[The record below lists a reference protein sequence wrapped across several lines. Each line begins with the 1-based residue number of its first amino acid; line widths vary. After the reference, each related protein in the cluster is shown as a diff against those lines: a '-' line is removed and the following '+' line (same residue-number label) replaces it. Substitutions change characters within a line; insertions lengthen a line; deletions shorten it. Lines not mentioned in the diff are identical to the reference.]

1 MLFTKTIP
9 LLIICLVLSFSTEAT
24 FNKKTVI
31 GKAGKLNL
39 IKNGKPNCNI
49 VVPAGSSKVAIFAGK
64 ELQKF
69 LRKSFGKKLPLT
81 QQTESNKISII
92 IASNK
97 KAAEYGID
105 VNKIPRDGFAIKTIG
120 NKIIIAGQDDPEVNP
135 ASALKQ
141 YSMWKHYYQ
150 RSTLYGVYDFLERF
164 IGVRFYFPGEI
175 GTIIP
180 KHKNLSVPSI
190 DIIDAPDY
198 VSRTYSVNE
207 QWMKTPKLSFEAT
220 QMRRLNT
227 YRLRY
232 PTDYIPNCHGLNAR
246 GYLKRF
252 GKIHP
257 EYFAL
262 MSNGKRALSSFRSPQ
277 LCYKSGIVNEI
288 FEDAKA
294 FLTGKSAASRGIIT
308 KWGAIWGK
316 SSAKKGYYNIMPQDS
331 LIPCQCPKCKPAL
344 DKGPHALSN
353 SIWDFFIDIAVKLK
367 KEGIPG
373 YITTMAY
380 AQYKYIPKRDMPDNL
395 IVKVA
400 VRGPWQEHLPKVQKP
415 EDERVKRWSQKVGGK
430 LELWNYANK
439 FSTLEL
445 PGIPSFTPRC
455 IGSYYKKQ
463 KDYILGAY
471 MESESDSFYYHY
483 LNYYVFE
490 KVCWDT
496 STDVEKLLN
505 EHYQLMYGSAAKTM
519 KDIFETFERKWT
531 RDIFGTPYDTPLGP
545 KTAPASDYKIWEH
558 IYSPKVIKNLA
569 SKFKKAENAA
579 RNDKLAVKRI
589 KFMREQF
596 LKPLQ
601 KASDK
606 YFSLKNAIDGLSLRI
621 PTSQK
626 EIIIDGKFNDSAWQK
641 SAKTSLAPFK
651 DNKGMK
657 VSTRVKILRTADKLY
672 LGFVCNE
679 PFMNKTIAGKRS
691 RDDASIW
698 KDNSVEIF
706 LNPSGDQK
714 NYYHLIINSEG
725 ALSDASCI
733 KKGAIHTTD
742 YKWNSDIKYQVVKS
756 KDSWTVEAVIPLKYF
771 GKKVA
776 KSFPANF
783 CRSRVLSGKDD
794 YITHYSWSPFL
805 RNGFHDI
812 SNFGKLITHDKL
824 TNKNLLDNA
833 SFENGTFKGCYCGNW
848 YGPNQKLTKQ
858 NYSFDTMQRMAGE
871 RSLKLTSKGLG
882 RLVISQTV
890 TGLKPNT
897 EYILVYYVKLQDVKP
912 IGKYPGVCANIWDSK
927 NHWFPKQW
935 LLGTMPWTKQ
945 VFKFKTS
952 NPKPEKKYSGTFR
965 LFLSHATGTA
975 WFDNIQLYELSN

>member
-9 LLIICLVLSFSTEAT
+9 LLIICLVLSFSTKTTAK
-24 FNKKTVI
+24 FNKKNVI
-31 GKAGKLNL
+31 GKVAEFNL
-39 IKNGKPNCNI
+39 IKNGKLNCNI

-69 LRKSFGKKLPLT
+69 LSKSFSKRIPLIRK
-81 QQTESNKISII
+81 TENNKISIV

-120 NKIIIAGQDDPEVNP
+120 NKIIIAGQDDPKVDP

-150 RSTLYGVYDFLERF
+150 RSTLYGAYDFLERF

-180 KHKNLSVPSI
+180 KHQSLSLPSI
-190 DIIDAPDY
+190 DIVDAPDY

-207 QWMKTPKLSFEAT
+207 QWMKKKQLSPQAT

-252 GKIHP
+252 GKTHP

-277 LCYKSGIVNEI
+277 LCYKSGVANEI

-294 FLTGKSAASRGIIT
+294 FLTGKSAASRNIVT
-308 KWGAIWGK
+308 KWGPVWGQA
-316 SSAKKGYYNIMPQDS
+316 SAKKGYYNIMPQDS
-331 LIPCQCPKCKPAL
+331 LIPCHCPRCKPAL

-353 SIWDFFIDIAVKLK
+353 SIWDFFIDVAAKLK

-373 YITTMAY
+373 HITTMAY
-380 AQYKYIPKRDMPDNL
+380 AQYKYIPEREIPDNL

-400 VRGPWQEHLPKVQKP
+400 VRGPWQEHLPKVQEP
-415 EDERVKRWSQKVGGK
+415 EDKLVKRWSQKVGGK

-439 FSTLEL
+439 FSSLDL
-445 PGIPSFTPRC
+445 PGIPSFTPKC

-463 KDYILGAY
+463 KKNILGAY
-471 MESESDSFYYHY
+471 LESESDSFYYHY

-496 STDVEKLLN
+496 STNVDKLLA
-505 EHYQLMYGSAAKTM
+505 EHYQLMYGPAAGIM
-519 KDIFETFERKWT
+519 KDIFETFEYKWT

-545 KTAPASDYKIWEH
+545 KTASASDYKIWEH
-558 IYSPKVIKNLA
+558 IYSPAVIKNLA
-569 SKFKKAENAA
+569 DKFNKAEVAA
-579 RNDKLAVKRI
+579 QNDKLAITRI

-601 KASDK
+601 EASAK
-606 YFSLKNAIDGLSLRI
+606 YFSLKNAISGLSLQI
-621 PTSQK
+621 PELK
-626 EIIIDGKFNDSAWQK
+626 GKIVIDGKLNESAWLK
-641 SAKTSLAPFK
+641 SGKISLEPFK
-651 DNKGMK
+651 DKKGNI
-657 VSTRVKILRTADKLY
+657 VTTTVQVLRTVDKLY
-672 LGFVCNE
+672 IAFICNE
-679 PFMNKTIAGKRS
+679 PLMNKTVAGKRS
-691 RDDASIW
+691 KDDPSIW
-698 KDNSVEIF
+698 KDNAIEIF

-714 NYYHLIINSEG
+714 RYYHLIINSEG
-725 ALSDASCI
+725 ALSDASCL
-733 KKGAIHTTD
+733 KKEAAHTTD
-742 YKWNSDIKYQVVKS
+742 YKWDSEIKYKVVKG
-756 KDSWTVEAVIPLKYF
+756 KKSWTVEAVIPLK
-771 GKKVA
+771 KSA
-776 KSFPANF
+776 KIFPANF
-783 CRSRVLSGKDD
+783 CRSRVLTGKDD
-794 YITHYSWSPFL
+794 YVKYYTWSPFL
-805 RNGFHDI
+805 QKGFHDI
-812 SNFGKLITHDKL
+812 SNFGKL
-824 TNKNLLDNA
+824 NMYPQASRKNLLENA
-833 SFENGTFKGCYCGNW
+833 SFENDSLKGRYIGKW
-848 YGPNQKLTKQ
+848 YGPNQKLVKQ
-858 NYSFDTMQRMAGE
+858 NYSIDSQEKIAGSK
-871 RSLKLTSKGLG
+871 SLKLVSNGSG
-882 RLVISQTV
+882 RVVISQSI
-890 TGLKPNT
+890 GLKPDC
-897 EYILVYYVKLQDVKP
+897 EYILVYYVKLKDVKP
-912 IGKYPGVCANIWDSK
+912 IGKYPGVCANIWDGK

-952 NPKPEKKYSGTFR
+952 SSKAGKKYSGTFR

-975 WFDNIQLYELSN
+975 WFDNIQLYELNK